1 MGMREEYSPEHFKDA
16 VRGKYADRFEHA
28 GVKVVLD
35 PEVAAVFGDDAAV
48 NEALRTLMRLQAA
61 APTRA
66 VGESKAADQ

>member
-1 MGMREEYSPEHFKDA
+1 MRDEYSPEHFKDA

-48 NEALRTLMRLQAA
+48 NEALRTLMRLRVTDTSAPSQAT
-61 APTRA
+61 P
-66 VGESKAADQ
+66 AADQ